1 MSNAIVKRQEKDKG
15 LLLEK
20 LRNTPIIQVACQQ
33 VGMGRAT
40 YYRWRKRDKE
50 FARKADEALFD
61 GRAFVNDMA
70 ESQLISAIKDN
81 NLGAII
87 FWLRSH
93 HSSYSP
99 KIEVDANIKIEK
111 EILTPEQELLVK
123 KALKLAGLL
132 TAPKGEKNEN

>member
-1 MSNAIVKRQEKDKG
+1 MSTAIVKRQEKDKR

-20 LRNTPIIQVACQQ
+20 LKNTPIIQVACQQ

-50 FARKADEALFD
+50 FASKADEALFD

-70 ESQLISAIKDN
+70 ESQLISAIKGN

-93 HSSYSP
+93 HPSYSP
-99 KIEVDANIKIEK
+99 KIEVDAKFKIEK

-132 TAPKGEKNEN
+132 TVGQKEEKK

>member
-1 MSNAIVKRQEKDKG
+1 MSNAIVKRQEKDKE

-20 LRNTPIIQVACQQ
+20 LGITPIIQIACQQ

-50 FARKADEALFD
+50 FASKADEALFD

-93 HSSYSP
+93 HPSYSP
-99 KIEVDANIKIEK
+99 KIEVDARLKIEK

-123 KALKLAGLL
+123 KALKLAGLI
-132 TAPKGEKNEN
+132 TTPVRGEK